1 MLGVSDKTFKAATIN
16 MNHEVKEKTLQM
28 KKKKRNISLRIKNS
42 EKEPNGNFRTSYLW
56 AEWTC
61 QEIQAVN
68 VKIKQTKNIQ
78 LKEERKNGQNL
89 RTCRPI
95 SMV

>member
-1 MLGVSDKTFKAATIN
+1 

-56 AEWTC
+56 AEWTS

-68 VKIKQTKNIQ
+68 VKIKQTKKKHSIEGRG
-78 LKEERKNGQNL
+78 KKWTKSENL
-89 RTCRPI
+89 
-95 SMV
+95 

>member
-1 MLGVSDKTFKAATIN
+1 
-16 MNHEVKEKTLQM
+16 MN
-28 KKKKRNISLRIKNS
+28 KKKINISWRIKNS
-42 EKEPNGNFRTSYLW
+42 KKEPNGNFRTSYLW
-56 AEWTC
+56 AEWTS

-68 VKIKQTKNIQ
+68 VKIKQTKKNIQ
-78 LKEERKNGQNL
+78 LKEEGKNGQNL